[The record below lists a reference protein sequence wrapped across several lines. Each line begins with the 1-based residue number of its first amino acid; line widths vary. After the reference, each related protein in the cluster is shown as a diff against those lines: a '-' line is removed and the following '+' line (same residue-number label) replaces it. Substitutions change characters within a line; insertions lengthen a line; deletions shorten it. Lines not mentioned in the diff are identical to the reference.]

1 MSDVCGKYGLSV
13 RPFLFTRMTG
23 VVLFPLY
30 TVVLLLLLP
39 RETITVF
46 SYAVTPLFSDAS
58 RLYGIIAVY
67 VLFGFTAIGALLCL
81 QDVFTLYERIRKKN
95 VKSEK
100 KHEKI
105 QNTP

>member
-1 MSDVCGKYGLSV
+1 M
-13 RPFLFTRMTG
+13 FA
-23 VVLFPLY
+23 LY
-30 TVVLLLLLP
+30 KIFLLLLLP
-39 RETITVF
+39 REAIAVF
-46 SYAVTPLFSDAS
+46 SYAVTPLFTDAS

-81 QDVFTLYERIRKKN
+81 QGVFTLYERIRKKN